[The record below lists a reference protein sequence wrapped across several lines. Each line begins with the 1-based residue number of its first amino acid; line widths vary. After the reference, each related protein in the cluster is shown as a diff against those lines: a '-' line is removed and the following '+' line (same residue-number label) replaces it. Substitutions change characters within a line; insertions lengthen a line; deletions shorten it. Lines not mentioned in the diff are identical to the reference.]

1 MSVEILLP
9 SLARS
14 SFSSMREIDED
25 ELAELVE
32 TIEMPRLE
40 VNDTDIGCVTLFEAN
55 SDVEDVVELEPVD
68 TTIASG
74 VEEIEDDSSV
84 DVDETINVPRLE
96 DSDTD
101 IGCVS
106 LFGTNSELEDVV
118 VELVETTN
126 MPRVK
131 GLRTAL
137 IGCVMLPGTTV
148 EIVELDDTDI
158 DCVASVD
165 AEVEVEDLEED
176 IPVGIE
182 DPQLL
187 LVDLASLLLHGVELD
202 FSVGLNSLC
211 R

>member
-25 ELAELVE
+25 ELAELVV

-55 SDVEDVVELEPVD
+55 SDVEDVVELDPVD

-74 VEEIEDDSSV
+74 VEEIEDDSSMDGTI
-84 DVDETINVPRLE
+84 DVTRLE
-96 DSDTD
+96 DADTD
-101 IGCVS
+101 IGCVNS
-106 LFGTNSELEDVV
+106 FGTNSELEDVV
-118 VELVETTN
+118 VDSVETTN

-131 GLRTAL
+131 GLITAL
-137 IGCVMLPGTTV
+137 IGCVVLSGTTV
-148 EIVELDDTDI
+148 EIVELDDTAL
-158 DCVASVD
+158 DCVTSVD
-165 AEVEVEDLEED
+165 AEIEVEDLEKD
-176 IPVGIE
+176 IPVGVE
-182 DPQLL
+182 DPQFLMVNL
-187 LVDLASLLLHGVELD
+187 TSLFLPGVELD
-202 FSVGLNSLC
+202 FSVGLDSLC

>member
-1 MSVEILLP
+1 MSVDILLP

-14 SFSSMREIDED
+14 SFSSLREIDEE
-25 ELAELVE
+25 ELAELVV
-32 TIEMPRLE
+32 TIEMPGLE

-55 SDVEDVVELEPVD
+55 SDIDDVVVEEFEDDSSVD
-68 TTIASG
+68 TTTVSG

-84 DVDETINVPRLE
+84 DGTIVVTRLE
-96 DSDTD
+96 DADTD

-118 VELVETTN
+118 VDSVETTN

-131 GLRTAL
+131 GLITAL
-137 IGCVMLPGTTV
+137 IGCVVLFGTTV
-148 EIVELDDTDI
+148 EIVEI
-158 DCVASVD
+158 
-165 AEVEVEDLEED
+165 EVEDLEED
-176 IPVGIE
+176 IPVGVE

-187 LVDLASLLLHGVELD
+187 LVDLTSLRLHGVELD
-202 FSVGLNSLC
+202 FSLGLDSLC

>member
-1 MSVEILLP
+1 MSVDILLP

-25 ELAELVE
+25 ELAELVV

-55 SDVEDVVELEPVD
+55 SDVEDVVELDPVD

-74 VEEIEDDSSV
+74 VEEIEDDSSMDGTI
-84 DVDETINVPRLE
+84 DVTRLE
-96 DSDTD
+96 DADTD
-101 IGCVS
+101 IGCVNS
-106 LFGTNSELEDVV
+106 FGTNSELEDVV

-165 AEVEVEDLEED
+165 AEVEVEDLAED

>member
-1 MSVEILLP
+1 MSVDILLP

-84 DVDETINVPRLE
+84 DGTIDVTRLE
-96 DSDTD
+96 DADTD
-101 IGCVS
+101 IGCVN
-106 LFGTNSELEDVV
+106 LFETNSELEDVV
-118 VELVETTN
+118 VDSVETTN

-131 GLRTAL
+131 GLITAL
-137 IGCVMLPGTTV
+137 IGCVVLSGTTV
-148 EIVELDDTDI
+148 EIVEIDDTDI

-176 IPVGIE
+176 IPVGVE
-182 DPQLL
+182 DPHLL